1 MKTIYFNVIFFHIK
15 IPELNEMGTE
25 LEKANK
31 LAKYQHQKIDEN
43 TMSMFSF
50 KMKLRNFV
58 IQNAG
63 ILIGFFLM
71 LILAF
76 YADKMVID

>member
-1 MKTIYFNVIFFHIK
+1 MLLFLFAK

-31 LAKYQHQKIDEN
+31 LAKYQHQKIDET
-43 TMSMFSF
+43 TMSVFSF
-50 KMKLRNFV
+50 KMKIRNFV
-58 IQNAG
+58 IQNTG

-76 YADKMVID
+76 YADKMVIS